1 MATWCP
7 AGRCHPRMALGS
19 ALFTAGHQPVE
30 NLCPGIQVVQLHLVQ
45 VSRTFFC
52 PSPDNSPIVPR
63 LMKFFF
69 FLSQNIMISDM
80 PWASLPF
87 FWDRVGLSHHSGVLF
102 FSNTVLGHSCV
113 EYRRPVNNHTG
124 HCCLP
129 GAPNQIVCACTR
141 IVKVNKRGKK
151 SERYSLEVCCCRKAI
166 GRCPLSLA
174 GLKDRKKCIRKAV
187 GGKRIQPRA
196 VLIGSC

>member
-69 FLSQNIMISDM
+69 FFKSKHNDFRHALGFFTFLLGQSRAQSSLRSPVLLQHCSGAFMRGVQATCNQPHWPLLSARGSQ
-80 PWASLPF
+80 
-87 FWDRVGLSHHSGVLF
+87 
-102 FSNTVLGHSCV
+102 SNCLCV
-113 EYRRPVNNHTG
+113 YENRESKQKG
-124 HCCLP
+124 
-129 GAPNQIVCACTR
+129 
-141 IVKVNKRGKK
+141 KEKRT
-151 SERYSLEVCCCRKAI
+151 I
-166 GRCPLSLA
+166 FT
-174 GLKDRKKCIRKAV
+174 
-187 GGKRIQPRA
+187 
-196 VLIGSC
+196 